1 MYTFL
6 MIPAFAPKAHD
17 EIYDHMFEIKEK
29 NNVSI
34 SGTGDQVIIF
44 AHGFG
49 CDQGMWRFVAPAFV
63 DDYKV
68 ILFDYTGSGQSIITE
83 YDPKKYSVLEG
94 YAEDIVD
101 ICQAFEI
108 KDAIIVGHSV
118 SATIALLASLTAP
131 EHFSQLIHLTPSPY
145 FINDQPKYMGGF
157 EYTDIEE
164 LLDLMD
170 KSYIGWAEYLAPLVI
185 GGQASELLTGE
196 LADSFCSTEPLIAKN
211 FAKAT
216 FLSDH
221 RDSYSKSNLPSL
233 IIHSKVDSLVSI
245 EVGKYLHN
253 ITPNSDFKI
262 IDSVGHCPH
271 MTHPG
276 ITVQAIKDYLRNG

>member
-1 MYTFL
+1 ML
-6 MIPAFAPKAHD
+6 
-17 EIYDHMFEIKEK
+17 EIKEK

-34 SGTGDQVIIF
+34 SGTGDQ
-44 AHGFG
+44 
-49 CDQGMWRFVAPAFV
+49 GMWRFVAPEFV

-83 YDPKKYSVLEG
+83 YDPRKHSVLKG

-108 KDAIIVGHSV
+108 IDAIIVGHSV

-145 FINDQPKYMGGF
+145 FINDPPKYMGGF

-185 GGQASELLTGE
+185 GG
-196 LADSFCSTEPLIAKN
+196 
-211 FAKAT
+211 
-216 FLSDH
+216 
-221 RDSYSKSNLPSL
+221 
-233 IIHSKVDSLVSI
+233 
-245 EVGKYLHN
+245 
-253 ITPNSDFKI
+253 
-262 IDSVGHCPH
+262 
-271 MTHPG
+271 
-276 ITVQAIKDYLRNG
+276 